1 MKHNI
6 LYKRLA
12 MLFFTIIM
20 TSIVFAQ
27 NQLTEQIKRRAA
39 EKVGQMNDYIS
50 FMANKNKKANTRLY
64 YKKKALNLFVGCGES
79 YEEDGVRKEGVQM
92 EVTSIKRKTKSRR
105 LMKTYF
111 QSLIDLGY
119 SQVNITST
127 DIADIKVSQL
137 QKIGENLFVCTCYF
151 EQAFIG
157 YQDGRPIY
165 KDITRK
171 HVKCYVFAEETEN
184 GTELMILLGDVTAD
198 ETRKL

>member
-1 MKHNI
+1 
-6 LYKRLA
+6 
-12 MLFFTIIM
+12 
-20 TSIVFAQ
+20 
-27 NQLTEQIKRRAA
+27 
-39 EKVGQMNDYIS
+39 
-50 FMANKNKKANTRLY
+50 
-64 YKKKALNLFVGCGES
+64 
-79 YEEDGVRKEGVQM
+79 M

-165 KDITRK
+165 K

>member
-1 MKHNI
+1 MKQTV

-12 MLFFTIIM
+12 MMFFAIIIM
-20 TSIVFAQ
+20 SQAFAQ
-27 NQLTEQIKRRAA
+27 NQLTEQIQRRAA

-64 YKKKALNLFVGCGES
+64 YKKKALNLFVGYGES

-119 SQVNITST
+119 SQVSITST
-127 DIADIKVSQL
+127 DIEAVST
-137 QKIGENLFVCTCYF
+137 VS
-151 EQAFIG
+151 APVM
-157 YQDGRPIY
+157 RP
-165 KDITRK
+165 TRS
-171 HVKCYVFAEETEN
+171 AWQPS
-184 GTELMILLGDVTAD
+184 
-198 ETRKL
+198 

>member
-1 MKHNI
+1 MKQNI

-157 YQDGRPIY
+157 YQDGRR

>member
-1 MKHNI
+1 MKQNI

-50 FMANKNKKANTRLY
+50 FMTNKNKKANTRLY

-165 KDITRK
+165 KDITRTI
-171 HVKCYVFAEETEN
+171 V
-184 GTELMILLGDVTAD
+184 
-198 ETRKL
+198 R